1 MKEFRRQLKLSTT
14 AVSQGRRFAG
24 SGPRPIVDA
33 IYTSVNFDLDD
44 DDYRDIQETG
54 GERSWYYSR
63 NRNPTVDSVEE
74 KIAALEGAESAV
86 LFSSGM
92 AAITTTL
99 LSLVPPGGTLVAA
112 KELYGETSEFLRQQ
126 FSDFGRTVRFV
137 AVDDLAEWK
146 RELADS
152 PSLVFVESLS
162 NPMLRLANFTAL
174 ASLAHDVGVKAVVDA
189 TFTPPPML
197 KPLEHGFDVVLHSA
211 TKYLN
216 GHSDLTAGVAS
227 GEKET
232 IDVVRQTSVV
242 LGSTLLPQGAA
253 LLDRGLKTLVIRT
266 ERACLNARIIADHL
280 ESKSGV
286 EAVTHPAISTY
297 ADRVLADELGL
308 KGAAIV
314 TFRVSGGDERAA
326 QLVANLSVIH
336 EASSL
341 GSVESLA
348 CLPSRTSHSAVS
360 EGQREQLGILP
371 GTIRLSVGI
380 EDSSDLLEDLD
391 AALQIT
397 S

>member
-1 MKEFRRQLKLSTT
+1 MKQFRRQFKLSTT

-112 KELYGETSEFLRQQ
+112 KELYGETSTFLRQQ
-126 FSDFGRTVRFV
+126 FSDFGRKVRFV

-152 PSLVFVESLS
+152 PSLLFVESLS

-174 ASLAHDVGVKAVVDA
+174 ASLAHDVGAKAVVDA

-232 IDVVRQTSVV
+232 IDVVRQSSVV

-253 LLDRGLKTLVIRT
+253 LLDRGLKTLVLRT
-266 ERACLNARIIADHL
+266 ERACLNARIIADYL
-280 ESKSGV
+280 ESKPGV
-286 EAVTHPAISTY
+286 EAVTHPTISSY
-297 ADRVLADELGL
+297 ADRDLAAELGL

-314 TFRVSGGDERAA
+314 TFRVSGGDDRAA

-348 CLPSRTSHSAVS
+348 CLPSKTSHSAVS
-360 EGQREQLGILP
+360 EGQRQQLGILP

-380 EDSSDLLEDLD
+380 EDSSDLLEDLE

>member
-1 MKEFRRQLKLSTT
+1 MKQIRPQFELSTT

-99 LSLVPPGGTLVAA
+99 LSLVPPGGILVAA
-112 KELYGETSEFLRQQ
+112 EELYGETSAFLRQQ

-137 AVDDLAEWK
+137 AVDDLAGWK
-146 RELADS
+146 RALADS
-152 PSLVFVESLS
+152 PSLLFVESLS
-162 NPMLRLANFTAL
+162 NPMLRLANLTAL
-174 ASLAHDVGVKAVVDA
+174 ASLAHDVGAKAVVDA

-216 GHSDLTAGVAS
+216 GHSDVTAGVAS
-227 GEKET
+227 GDKET
-232 IDVVRQTSVV
+232 IDVVRQSSVV
-242 LGSTLLPQGAA
+242 FGSTLLPQGAA

-266 ERACLNARIIADHL
+266 ERACLNAEIVTDYL
-280 ESKSGV
+280 ESKSEV
-286 EAVTHPAISTY
+286 EAVTHPTISSY
-297 ADRVLADELGL
+297 PDKDLADELGL
-308 KGAAIV
+308 NGAAIV
-314 TFRVSGGDERAA
+314 TFRVRGGDDRAA
-326 QLVANLSVIH
+326 QLVAGLSVIH

-360 EGQREQLGILP
+360 EGQRQQLGILP

-380 EDSSDLLEDLD
+380 EDSSDLLEDLE
-391 AALQIT
+391 AALEIT

>member
-216 GHSDLTAGVAS
+216 GHSDLTAGVVS

-232 IDVVRQTSVV
+232 IDVVRQSSVV

-266 ERACLNARIIADHL
+266 ERACLNARIIADYL